1 MMKKCVFL
9 DSKGSFVLNGAQQY
23 TGFYFP
29 LASEKGLKSAIT
41 PQLAGDAKTDQN
53 HFLLFPASIENLH
66 NERNTRNF
74 WCVVKDGVPWSVTG
88 SSAWQIAQTFTE
100 QEEEVTVQ
108 AGYMWHKSTRIAK
121 KFTLKAEVTSFI
133 PAEKNVE
140 IHKIAI
146 TNTGNEAI
154 TFTPVAAVPIYGRSA
169 DNIRDH
175 RHVTSLLHRISV
187 TEKGVHV
194 FPTLSF
200 DERGHQLND
209 TIYFVEGMDG
219 KGNAPKEFYP
229 ELDVFTG
236 NGGNLEHPRALYEMK
251 NDVAVKAGY
260 SLNGQEALGGLKF
273 EEATLN
279 GGETAK
285 FVVFTG
291 LCGTEEEISVML
303 YGDFWTTVPNL
314 HIQNI
319 R

>member
-1 MMKKCVFL
+1 MK
-9 DSKGSFVLNGAQQY
+9 
-23 TGFYFP
+23 
-29 LASEKGLKSAIT
+29 
-41 PQLAGDAKTDQN
+41 QLLSHQLQR
-53 HFLLFPASIENLH
+53 FRFM
-66 NERNTRNF
+66 
-74 WCVVKDGVPWSVTG
+74 
-88 SSAWQIAQTFTE
+88 
-100 QEEEVTVQ
+100 EEVQ
-108 AGYMWHKSTRIAK
+108 II
-121 KFTLKAEVTSFI
+121 F
-133 PAEKNVE
+133 
-140 IHKIAI
+140 AI
-146 TNTGNEAI
+146 
-154 TFTPVAAVPIYGRSA
+154 
-169 DNIRDH
+169 
-175 RHVTSLLHRISV
+175 HRISV

-303 YGDFWTTVPNL
+303 YGDFWTAVPNL

-319 R
+319 RRSYRNR